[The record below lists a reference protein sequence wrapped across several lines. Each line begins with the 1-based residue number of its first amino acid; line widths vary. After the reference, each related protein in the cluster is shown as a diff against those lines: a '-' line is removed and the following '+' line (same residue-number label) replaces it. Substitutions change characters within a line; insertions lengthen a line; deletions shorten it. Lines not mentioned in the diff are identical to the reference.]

1 MVSRRVPPWVMER
14 GWCMMNLSDKLR
26 TLYRGSRIGEMHAIT
41 KLKQTEMLAADCDS
55 TEEDS
60 EDEE

>member
-1 MVSRRVPPWVMER
+1 
-14 GWCMMNLSDKLR
+14 MNLSDKLR